1 MAGLPRDLVE
11 RLYAAP
17 PDGFVA
23 ARAEAVAAAR
33 AAGDPAAAREIAK
46 LRKPTV
52 AAWLVN
58 LLALRRP
65 ELMAELV
72 ELSAALRTA
81 QRELRGDRLREL
93 SVRRRGV
100 VSALVGQA
108 RTLAEQ
114 ADPRPAAGKLP
125 LAEVEATLNAAL
137 ADVEVAEQA
146 RSGRLVRAASYAGFG
161 EVPRPQLRLIVGG
174 PDTEDEPTGDELTG
188 ADVAELT
195 ESGLAERAERR
206 VAGLAGGTADERA
219 EAVVDESVRATPR
232 TGRRAGGRTAA
243 EQETARGR
251 GTGAGAAGTS
261 AAERA
266 AVRAARAEESAR
278 AARRRALDRALA
290 DAGTRQERAEAEL
303 AAAVAAERDG
313 VAALAAIESEL
324 AELERRRAAA
334 ERESGRRKLARRAAE
349 RGAVAARRRVGEVQA
364 AVEALAAEDGD
375 DPR

>member
-1 MAGLPRDLVE
+1 MAGLSRDLVE

-33 AAGDPAAAREIAK
+33 AAGDPAVAREIAG

-72 ELSAALRTA
+72 ELSTALRTA
-81 QRELRGDRLREL
+81 QRELRGARLREL
-93 SVRRRGV
+93 STRRRHV
-100 VSALVGQA
+100 VAALVGQA
-108 RTLAEQ
+108 RALGLE
-114 ADPRPAAGKLP
+114 ADLRLTAGKLP

-174 PDTEDEPTGDELTG
+174 PDADEPVEPDADEPAEPEG
-188 ADVAELT
+188 GPVEPEGGPVAEGR
-195 ESGLAERAERR
+195 EPAGAPGRR
-206 VAGLAGGTADERA
+206 TGGGTRSGA
-219 EAVVDESVRATPR
+219 
-232 TGRRAGGRTAA
+232 
-243 EQETARGR
+243 
-251 GTGAGAAGTS
+251 AGAADTT

-266 AVRAARAEESAR
+266 AARAEESAR
-278 AARRRALDRALA
+278 AARRRGLERALTEA
-290 DAGTRQERAEAEL
+290 RSRQERAEAEV
-303 AAAVAAERDG
+303 AAAVTAERGG
-313 VAALAAIESEL
+313 VAELTAIESEL

-334 ERESGRRKLARRAAE
+334 EQEVTRLKLARRAAE
-349 RGAVAARRRVGEVQA
+349 RGAVAARRRLGEVQA
-364 AVEALAAEDGD
+364 AAEASETAQDGD
-375 DPR
+375 GAW